1 MTKDEQIVATLH
13 SIELELRTIRRS
25 AGVARPLRAVMW
37 GTIWAAFWMGL
48 AAVVVWRVTDVV
60 ETDRHIRERM
70 GMTPTVEFRVP

>member
-48 AAVVVWRVTDVV
+48 ATAVVWHVAPVAATQERV
-60 ETDRHIRERM
+60 EFS
-70 GMTPTVEFRVP
+70 PTIHFRVP